1 MVPDTDL
8 QFQVA
13 LKALREVV
21 MPAVDPANGV
31 ALEQLHLAIVTID
44 LARSRL
50 PLRHA
55 RIRQELR
62 NACDLADRIKAVG
75 GKGDL
80 AGLIAEADALLLD
93 PEANEATLDGT
104 RQRILSAAED
114 AVAASKGDLE
124 IARAV
129 IAAVRPQTDLA
140 RAWCLP
146 AGFDV
151 DPQDLPELE
160 TLLPQ

>member
-8 QFQVA
+8 QLQVV

-31 ALEQLHLAIVTID
+31 ALEQLHLAIVTLD
-44 LARSRL
+44 LVRSRL

-62 NACDLADRIKAVG
+62 NARA
-75 GKGDL
+75 L
-80 AGLIAEADALLLD
+80 AGEVSAAGGGGGLAEAILEAETLLLD
-93 PEANEATLDGT
+93 PEANEATLDAT
-104 RQRILSAAED
+104 RLRILSAVED
-114 AVAASKGDLE
+114 AVAVSNGDRA

-129 IAAVRPQTDLA
+129 IAATRPQTDLA

-151 DPQDLPELE
+151 DPQDLPALDS
-160 TLLPQ
+160 LLSQ

>member
-8 QFQVA
+8 QLKVA

-31 ALEQLHLAIVTID
+31 ALEQLHLAIVTVD
-44 LARSRL
+44 LVRTRL

-62 NACDLADRIKAVG
+62 NARNLADSVQAAG
-75 GKGDL
+75 GEGGL
-80 AGLIAEADALLLD
+80 AELVATADALLLD
-93 PEANEATLDGT
+93 PEATEASLDAT
-104 RQRILSAAED
+104 RLGILSAVED
-114 AVAASKGDLE
+114 AVAASNGDRA

-129 IAAVRPQTDLA
+129 IAGMRPQTDLA

-151 DPQDLPELE
+151 DPQDLPPLE
-160 TLLPQ
+160 QLLPQ

>member
-1 MVPDTDL
+1 MRADY
-8 QFQVA
+8 
-13 LKALREVV
+13 
-21 MPAVDPANGV
+21 
-31 ALEQLHLAIVTID
+31 LAIVTID

-62 NACDLADRIKAVG
+62 NARDLADGIKAAG
-75 GKGDL
+75 GDANL
-80 AGLIAEADALLLD
+80 AGLIAEADALLVDAEAKEASLD
-93 PEANEATLDGT
+93 AARL
-104 RQRILSAAED
+104 RILSAAED
-114 AVAASKGDLE
+114 AVAASKGDPA
-124 IARAV
+124 IAKAV
-129 IAAVRPQTDLA
+129 IAAVKPQTDLA

-151 DPQDLPELE
+151 DPQDLPALE